1 MNLESI
7 DFKLF
12 VETDNN
18 PFILFD
24 SSGHI
29 IYLNNAAEM
38 LLCYVGTKELYDL
51 ALTYAP
57 KTFGHKSTIHS
68 LEYESFSFYS
78 LMVGY
83 ETDEQIYLRLYNKP
97 LVQTKIS
104 ISNESLISTDIN
116 TILEANITLFQLE
129 SNAAISL
136 FVDQELPLFKLDQ
149 NYFSIMLRKALSS
162 FVNSPSLNVV
172 LKLIVGEYILID
184 DKKHQIIELILKA
197 PERTI
202 DHDGEIKQLAN
213 QTHITSSLKSEMIKF
228 QIPLII

>member
-12 VETDNN
+12 IEVDNN
-18 PFILFD
+18 PFMLFD
-24 SSGHI
+24 GLGHI

-38 LLCYVGTKELYDL
+38 LLCYVSTKELYDL
-51 ALTYAP
+51 TLTYAP
-57 KTFGHKSTIHS
+57 KTFGHKNTIHS

-97 LVQTKIS
+97 LIQTKMS
-104 ISNESLISTDIN
+104 ISNDSLISTDIN
-116 TILEANITLFQLE
+116 TLLEANITLFQLE

-136 FVDQELPLFKLDQ
+136 FVDQELPAFKLDQ
-149 NYFSIMLRKALSS
+149 NHFSKMLRKALSS

-197 PERTI
+197 PKRAFDYDEEI
-202 DHDGEIKQLAN
+202 DRLAN
-213 QTHITSSLKSEMIKF
+213 QTHISSSLKSEIIKF

>member
-12 VETDNN
+12 VEVDNN

-29 IYLNNAAEM
+29 LYLNNSAEM

-57 KTFGHKSTIHS
+57 KTFGHKNTIHS
-68 LEYESFSFYS
+68 LEYEAFSFYS

-97 LVQTKIS
+97 LVQTKMS
-104 ISNESLISTDIN
+104 ICNESLISTDIN
-116 TILEANITLFQLE
+116 TLLEANITLFQLE
-129 SNAAISL
+129 SSAAISL
-136 FVDQELPLFKLDQ
+136 FVDQELPTFKLDQ
-149 NYFSIMLRKALSS
+149 NHFSKMLRKALST
-162 FVNSPSLNVV
+162 FIDSPSLNII
-172 LKLIVGEYILID
+172 LKLIVGEYILIN

-197 PERTI
+197 PKRKI
-202 DHDGEIKQLAN
+202 DFDDEINQLAN
-213 QTHITSSLKSEMIKF
+213 QTHITASLKPETIKF
-228 QIPLII
+228 QIPLIV

>member
-18 PFILFD
+18 PFIIFD

-38 LLCYVGTKELYDL
+38 LLCYVNTKELYDL

-104 ISNESLISTDIN
+104 ISNESLIFTDIN

-129 SNAAISL
+129 SDASISL

-162 FVNSPSLNVV
+162 FINSPSLNVI

-197 PERTI
+197 PKRTI
-202 DHDGEIKQLAN
+202 DNDEEINQLAN
-213 QTHITSSLKSEMIKF
+213 QTHVTLSLKPEMIKF

>member
-18 PFILFD
+18 PFMLFD

-104 ISNESLISTDIN
+104 ISNESLIFTDIN

-129 SNAAISL
+129 SDASISL

-162 FVNSPSLNVV
+162 FINSPSLNVI

-197 PERTI
+197 PKRTI
-202 DHDGEIKQLAN
+202 DNDEEINQLAN
-213 QTHITSSLKSEMIKF
+213 QTHVTLSLKSEMIKF

>member
-12 VETDNN
+12 VEVDNN

-24 SSGHI
+24 ASGHI
-29 IYLNNAAEM
+29 LYLNNAAEM

-68 LEYESFSFYS
+68 LEYESFLFYS

-97 LVQTKIS
+97 LVQTKIN
-104 ISNESLISTDIN
+104 ISNESLIPTDIN
-116 TILEANITLFQLE
+116 TLLEANITLFQLE
-129 SNAAISL
+129 SNANISL
-136 FVDQELPLFKLDQ
+136 FVDQELPAFKLDQ

-162 FVNSPSLNVV
+162 FVNSPSLNVI
-172 LKLIVGEYILID
+172 LKLVVGEYILID
-184 DKKHQIIELILKA
+184 DKKHQMIELILKA
-197 PERTI
+197 PNRTV
-202 DHDGEIKQLAN
+202 DYDEEINQLAN
-213 QTHITSSLKSEMIKF
+213 QTHIASSLKLETIKF